1 MEYSGLESPESDDS
15 PYGTPLTSPSS
26 SSGYES
32 CLSFFDDLSL
42 FDIDFDINDGDQDL
56 FADKFKDENIEELPS
71 DTGTAPSGNEVFGDE
86 SIPLVSPEI
95 VEKDNP
101 SDGVLTRDGTAGPSE
116 DTSMELI
123 HTSLHSSEKN
133 EGLHKDGDTF
143 KPSEYVS
150 TEHDS
155 ISSMER
161 SSGTYPLQIPI
172 PKSGDI
178 EVLPAEIEK
187 FEQHEDICIK
197 DSMQSPTEEIGTTP
211 LLENNITT
219 CLDDNIP
226 TSHLMEYCSEPP
238 PKIVLENEAITLLH
252 DETEN
257 GEVSDYENFP
267 GGTSAKIS
275 FSHPLEH
282 SGPETSSAI
291 TKIKP
296 NKGISAEVGSHIP
309 LEDDAGPT
317 EVVSTKYGRHA
328 PDNVTIDNSE
338 GTLTKGSTS
347 FLQVGTEPSN
357 ACMCKTEDGSF
368 SPLSIEIPVEHIENV
383 SNVSICVNANMALWP
398 HYVGEEY
405 PNAKES
411 SLSSLGSTEI
421 PVLYIKNG
429 LSEDICTQTGTNIP
443 PGVVSSKNVS
453 TEEDKQP
460 KPTHTASLKVDDAAL
475 PDENSEAL
483 TFPAKTVEYMLPEPL
498 ISNFGTDPD
507 MWAPPELAENG
518 TELRSDT
525 NDEKEDENKY
535 AINLLQP
542 KSDDEIDEKVMVK
555 IMNAEFKQLLKRFM
569 VAEGF
574 SVPADA
580 GDEGAPDS
588 WLRVVRVLSWQAAL
602 LIKPDLVAG
611 KEMDPS
617 LYVKIKCI
625 ASGTRTQSEVI
636 DGLVFKKSA
645 AHKHMPTHIRNP
657 RLLLL
662 QEVLDHCV
670 SGLSSIR
677 SMEYEKDVLEKSI
690 KSMLDTCQPNIILVE
705 KAASREAQEL
715 IRKQGIT
722 LVLDMKPHRMERI
735 VRCTGSRVVSL
746 GEALMRPDVAKEC
759 DSFRIEKF
767 VEDINSDGKK
777 PSKNLL
783 FLEGLHKPLGCTILL
798 RGANT
803 EELKKIKRVLH
814 YAVFAAHHV
823 VRVLSFLSDQRLL
836 ASFKNSLFI
845 SPEPEPVSPCRSL
858 TSESSTDS
866 STLSQD
872 LDIPISDE
880 ELPLALSDIPLR
892 TNSTSPELIPADT
905 LNGTTERTEM
915 EMAKY
920 GEIRIA
926 ADPDKEKEDA
936 KDPHSALTIVACRNV
951 VKRTICEERHISRIN
966 YYGNSDT
973 TLGTQLRDV
982 FLNEKHRCSVCGD
995 APEAHLYV
1003 YTHRNGRITVLV
1015 TTLPSELDL
1024 SHGAFEDQD
1033 KIWMWTRCW
1042 ACKKENRPAS
1052 PAERY
1057 IVSESARSISFV
1069 KFLELSFSKYLPGT
1083 KMPCGHL
1090 LYRDGLRFFG
1100 MGSKVAMLRYTP
1112 VEIYKACKP
1121 PAMLEIHDPNSF
1133 DWLQKEALLVH
1144 EKRVLLFSE
1153 LKRIAEELKQI
1164 CTDDAALRVIS
1175 HDSVLLMAQEAEAQ
1189 IEVSLPK
1196 PMNSANKINK
1206 NPGLVVQDILSLNW
1220 LYQTLL
1226 LETYVWDRRL
1236 SHLFCSLPLN
1246 QEKRSACPKKSEKL
1260 EENLASADN
1269 LDPANTCDTGSDELP
1284 SSEIHN
1290 LEIIPVTKVS
1300 LFKKTLA
1307 ELEPKPELDRS
1318 SILSL
1323 DVTSTIQNEESWIW
1337 TPFSNILTIYRKEL
1351 QVGFFDRFNLINKYI
1366 PCHLP
1371 PIQKHKTASEPER
1384 HFIVG
1389 PGGNVLSVSEDDV
1402 SSLIAYALCISEENR
1417 KNEVESELDS
1427 SVLLNAMLSLSPE
1440 EFLSSSK
1447 HLHPEFTIGKRDPL
1461 SLKGKYTITCVY
1473 ADQFYDLRKKCCP
1486 SEIMYIGSLS
1496 RCKKWNAQ
1504 GGKTKAPFLKT
1515 MDDRFIIKG
1524 IKKIEFD
1531 SFLQFAPYYFNY
1543 MSESFEKGNQ
1553 TCLAKIL
1560 GIYQILE
1567 VRNGKEIR
1575 MDLMVTEN
1583 LAYGRHL
1590 SRQYDLKGAI
1600 FARHIVGSDSCT
1612 FLDQNFIEDMRECPI
1627 YLSQRT
1633 KKQFERA
1640 IWNDTSFLTSINVM
1654 DYSLLLGVDRE
1665 NRAIVFGII
1674 DYLRQYTWDKQLET
1688 LVKSSLVVPKN
1699 ELPTVISP
1707 KGYKRRFRKFMQ
1719 QYVFTV
1725 PDGWGSET
1733 VNSPWILS

>member
-1 MEYSGLESPESDDS
+1 MCHACLSKDATQEIEISCNCSCANSFHFKCDLMEYSGLELPESDDS

-42 FDIDFDINDGDQDL
+42 FDIDLDISDGDQDL
-56 FADKFKDENIEELPS
+56 FADKFKDEKIEKLPNN
-71 DTGTAPSGNEVFGDE
+71 TGKAPSGNEVFGDE
-86 SIPLVSPEI
+86 SIPQVSPEV

-101 SDGVLTRDGTAGPSE
+101 SDSVLTGDGTAGPSE
-116 DTSMELI
+116 EIRMELI
-123 HTSLHSSEKN
+123 HTSLYNSEKN
-133 EGLHKDGDTF
+133 EGLHKYGDTF
-143 KPSEYVS
+143 KPSEYVL
-150 TEHDS
+150 TEHDAFS
-155 ISSMER
+155 NLER
-161 SSGTYPLQIPI
+161 GTGIYPLQTPI

-178 EVLPAEIEK
+178 EVLLAEIEK
-187 FEQHEDICIK
+187 FEQHEDVCTK
-197 DSMQSPTEEIGTTP
+197 DGVQSPTEEIDTTS

-226 TSHLMEYCSEPP
+226 TFHLMEYCAEPP
-238 PKIVLENEAITLLH
+238 PKIVLEKEAITLLH
-252 DETEN
+252 DEIEN
-257 GEVSDYENFP
+257 GEISDNENFL
-267 GGTSAKIS
+267 GGAVGTSAKIS
-275 FSHPLEH
+275 ISRPLEY
-282 SGPETSSAI
+282 SGPETFSAI
-291 TKIKP
+291 TKSKP

-309 LEDDAGPT
+309 LEDDAGPP
-317 EVVSTKYGRHA
+317 EVVSTKYGSH
-328 PDNVTIDNSE
+328 PLDDVNIDNSE
-338 GTLTKGSTS
+338 GILTKGNTISC
-347 FLQVGTEPSN
+347 LQVGTEPSN
-357 ACMCKTEDGSF
+357 ACMFKTEDGSF
-368 SPLSIEIPVEHIENV
+368 SPLLTEIPVEHIESV
-383 SNVSICVNANMALWP
+383 STVSICANTDMVLWP
-398 HYVGEEY
+398 HDVGEKN
-405 PNAKES
+405 PNAIES
-411 SLSSLGSTEI
+411 SLPSSGSTEI

-429 LSEDICTQTGTNIP
+429 LSEAICAQTGNGIP
-443 PGVVSSKNVS
+443 PGVVSKNVV

-460 KPTHTASLKVDDAAL
+460 KPTHTASLKMDD
-475 PDENSEAL
+475 
-483 TFPAKTVEYMLPEPL
+483 TVEYILPEPL
-498 ISNFGTDPD
+498 ISNFCTDPD
-507 MWAPPELAENG
+507 MWAPPELADNG
-518 TELRSDT
+518 TELQNVTD
-525 NDEKEDENKY
+525 DEKEDENKY
-535 AINLLQP
+535 AVNLLQP
-542 KSDDEIDEKVMVK
+542 KFGDEIDVKAMVK
-555 IMNAEFKQLLKRFM
+555 IMNAEFKQLLKQFM

-574 SVPADA
+574 SVPAVT

-677 SMEYEKDVLEKSI
+677 SMEYEKDILEKSI

-715 IRKQGIT
+715 IRKQSIA

-746 GEALMRPDVAKEC
+746 GEALMRPDVVKEC
-759 DSFRIEKF
+759 DNFRIEKF

-814 YAVFAAHHV
+814 YAVFAAQHV

-836 ASFKNSLFI
+836 AGFKNSLLI

-880 ELPLALSDIPLR
+880 ELPFALSDIPLR
-892 TNSTSPELIPADT
+892 TDSTSPELIPANT

-915 EMAKY
+915 EMGKF
-920 GEIRIA
+920 GEIRIS
-926 ADPDKEKEDA
+926 ADPEKEREDT

-966 YYGNSDT
+966 YYGNCDT

-1015 TTLPSELDL
+1015 TTLPPELDL

-1112 VEIYKACKP
+1112 VEIYEACKP

-1133 DWLQKEALLVH
+1133 DWLQKEALLVR

-1153 LKRIAEELKQI
+1153 FKRIAEELKQKY
-1164 CTDDAALRVIS
+1164 TDDNL
-1175 HDSVLLMAQEAEAQ
+1175 VLLMAQEAEAQ
-1189 IEVSLPK
+1189 LEMFLP
-1196 PMNSANKINK
+1196 NK
-1206 NPGLVVQDILSLNW
+1206 NPGLVVQDILSVNW
-1220 LYQTLL
+1220 LYQTLF

-1246 QEKRSACPKKSEKL
+1246 QEESSACPKKSEKL
-1260 EENLASADN
+1260 EENLATADN
-1269 LDPANTCDTGSDELP
+1269 VDPATTCDTGSDELP
-1284 SSEIHN
+1284 SSSEIHN
-1290 LEIIPVTKVS
+1290 LETIPVTKVS
-1300 LFKKTLA
+1300 SFETTLS
-1307 ELEPKPELDRS
+1307 ELEPKPELNGS
-1318 SILSL
+1318 GILSL
-1323 DVTSTIQNEESWIW
+1323 DITSTIQDEAWIW
-1337 TPFSNILTIYRKEL
+1337 TSFSNILTIYRKEL
-1351 QVGFFDRFNLINKYI
+1351 QGGFFDRFNLINKYI

-1371 PIQKHKTASEPER
+1371 RIQESEPKR
-1384 HFIVG
+1384 HFVVG
-1389 PGGNVLSVSEDDV
+1389 PGGNVLSVSEDEV
-1402 SSLIAYALCISEENR
+1402 SSLIAFALCISEEDR
-1417 KNEVESELDS
+1417 KSKAESELDS
-1427 SVLLNAMLSLSPE
+1427 SVLLNAVLSLSPE
-1440 EFLSSSK
+1440 EFLLSSK

-1531 SFLQFAPYYFNY
+1531 SFLQFAPHYFNY
-1543 MSESFEKGNQ
+1543 MSESVEKGNQ

-1600 FARHIVGSDSCT
+1600 FARHIVGPDSCT

-1633 KKQFERA
+1633 KKLFERA

-1665 NRAIVFGII
+1665 NRAIFFGII

-1707 KGYKRRFRKFMQ
+1707 KGYKKRFRKFMQ

-1733 VNSPWILS
+1733 ANSPWTLS

>member
-1 MEYSGLESPESDDS
+1 MEYSSLESPESDDS
-15 PYGTPLTSPSS
+15 PYGTPLMSPSS

-32 CLSFFDDLSL
+32 CLSFIDDLSL

-56 FADKFKDENIEELPS
+56 FADKCKDENIEELPS
-71 DTGTAPSGNEVFGDE
+71 DTGTAPSGNEVFEDE

-101 SDGVLTRDGTAGPSE
+101 SDGVLTGDGTAGPSE
-116 DTSMELI
+116 DTIMELI
-123 HTSLHSSEKN
+123 HISLHSSEKN
-133 EGLHKDGDTF
+133 EGLHKNGDTF

-155 ISSMER
+155 ISNMER
-161 SSGTYPLQIPI
+161 
-172 PKSGDI
+172 
-178 EVLPAEIEK
+178 
-187 FEQHEDICIK
+187 
-197 DSMQSPTEEIGTTP
+197 
-211 LLENNITT
+211 
-219 CLDDNIP
+219 
-226 TSHLMEYCSEPP
+226 
-238 PKIVLENEAITLLH
+238 
-252 DETEN
+252 
-257 GEVSDYENFP
+257 
-267 GGTSAKIS
+267 
-275 FSHPLEH
+275 
-282 SGPETSSAI
+282 
-291 TKIKP
+291 
-296 NKGISAEVGSHIP
+296 GS
-309 LEDDAGPT
+309 EDDAGSP
-317 EVVSTKYGRHA
+317 EVVSTKYGSHA
-328 PDNVTIDNSE
+328 PDDVTVDNSE
-338 GTLTKGSTS
+338 GILTKGSTTS
-347 FLQVGTEPSN
+347 CLQVGTEPSN
-357 ACMCKTEDGSF
+357 ACMCETENGSF
-368 SPLSIEIPVEHIENV
+368 SPSSTEIPVEHIENV
-383 SNVSICVNANMALWP
+383 STVSICANANMALWP
-398 HYVGEEY
+398 HYVGVEN

-411 SLSSLGSTEI
+411 SLSSSGSTEI

-429 LSEDICTQTGTNIP
+429 LSEDICAQTGTNIP
-443 PGVVSSKNVS
+443 PGVVSSKNVL

-507 MWAPPELAENG
+507 IWAPPELAENG
-518 TELRSDT
+518 TELRSVTD
-525 NDEKEDENKY
+525 DEKEDENKY
-535 AINLLQP
+535 AMNLLQP
-542 KSDDEIDEKVMVK
+542 KSEGEIDEKAMVK

-625 ASGTRTQSEVI
+625 ASGSRTQSEVI

-677 SMEYEKDVLEKSI
+677 SMEYEKDILEKSI

-759 DSFRIEKF
+759 DNFRIEKF

-845 SPEPEPVSPCRSL
+845 SPEPEPVSPCKSL

-880 ELPLALSDIPLR
+880 ELPLALSDIPLH

-905 LNGTTERTEM
+905 LNGTTERTKM

-926 ADPDKEKEDA
+926 ADPEKEKEDA

-1024 SHGAFEDQD
+1024 SRGAFEDQD

-1042 ACKKENRPAS
+1042 ACKKENRSAS

-1121 PAMLEIHDPNSF
+1121 PAMLEIHDANSF

-1164 CTDDAALRVIS
+1164 YTDTAFRVIS

-1206 NPGLVVQDILSLNW
+1206 NPGLVVQDVLSLNW

-1226 LETYVWDRRL
+1226 LETYVWDHRL

-1246 QEKRSACPKKSEKL
+1246 QEKCSACPKKSEKL
-1260 EENLASADN
+1260 EENLATADN
-1269 LDPANTCDTGSDELP
+1269 LDLPNTCDTGSDELP

-1300 LFKKTLA
+1300 SFKTTLA
-1307 ELEPKPELDRS
+1307 ELEPKPELDGS

-1323 DVTSTIQNEESWIW
+1323 DVTSTIQDEEAWIW
-1337 TPFSNILTIYRKEL
+1337 APFSNILTIYRKEL
-1351 QVGFFDRFNLINKYI
+1351 QVGFFDRFNLVNKYI

-1371 PIQKHKTASEPER
+1371 PVQKQKTVSEPER

-1417 KNEVESELDS
+1417 KNKVESELDS
-1427 SVLLNAMLSLSPE
+1427 SVLLNAVLSLSPE

-1515 MDDRFIIKG
+1515 MDERFIIKG

-1665 NRAIVFGII
+1665 NRTIVFGII

-1707 KGYKRRFRKFMQ
+1707 KGYKKRFRKFMQ